1 LSIGIIGQG
10 FVGTAVREG
19 LKNFYEIHVFDLVTD
34 LCPAEMFLDLRDIVT
49 KCDIIFQC
57 LPTPMKKSGECDLSI
72 VRSSL
77 ERVNQFAS
85 ELNRSPV
92 VVIKSTVPPGTCEK
106 LNQDFDHINI
116 VFSPEFL
123 TEANAV
129 EDFKNQNRIII
140 GGPRPYT
147 DQVKSMF
154 SKVFPRTPIVKTGY
168 KTAEMVK
175 YFINNYLSVKV
186 SFANEMFQICSAL
199 DIDYDKVTE
208 YALFDQRIGKSHL
221 SVPGPDGDFGFGGH
235 CVKGETTVKTSLG
248 DVKIQDLYNLFLSD
262 PEYILKSV
270 SIKSMNHDG
279 TSNDIKNVSNVVR
292 NNFKGKIIKIK
303 FGNNVFEC
311 TDDHLLPILRNG
323 KKKLVRAK
331 NLIIG
336 DEVFVC
342 D

>member
-1 LSIGIIGQG
+1 MLIGIIGQG

-19 LKNFYEIHVFDLVTD
+19 LKHFYETYVFDLNTKA
-34 LCPAEMFLDLRDIVT
+34 CPSEMFLPLKDIVE

-57 LPTPMKKSGECDLSI
+57 LPTPMKISGACDLSI

-77 ERVNQFAS
+77 SNLNQFAL
-85 ELNRSPV
+85 ELNKSPI
-92 VVIKSTVPPGTCEK
+92 VVIKSTVPPGTCEE
-106 LNQDFDHINI
+106 LNNNFENLNI

-123 TEANAV
+123 TEANSI

-154 SKVFPRTPIVKTGY
+154 RKAFPHIPIVKTGY

-186 SFANEMFQICSAL
+186 SFANEMYQICSAL

-235 CVKGETTVKTSLG
+235 CFPKDLDAMIYLMVKN
-248 DVKIQDLYNLFLSD
+248 DVD
-262 PEYILKSV
+262 PVILESARE
-270 SIKSMNHDG
+270 
-279 TSNDIKNVSNVVR
+279 KNNKVR
-292 NNFKGKIIKIK
+292 KNRDWEKMKG
-303 FGNNVFEC
+303 
-311 TDDHLLPILRNG
+311 
-323 KKKLVRAK
+323 RAISK
-331 NLIIG
+331 
-336 DEVFVC
+336 D
-342 D
+342 

>member
-1 LSIGIIGQG
+1 MNLKLGIIGQG

-19 LKNFYEIHVFDLVTD
+19 LRHFYETYVFDLDINV
-34 LCPAEMFLDLRDIVT
+34 CPPAMLLPLKDIVE

-57 LPTPMKKSGECDLSI
+57 LPTPMKKSGECDLST

-77 ERVNQFAS
+77 ENINQLS
-85 ELNRSPV
+85 KTLDRTPIII
-92 VVIKSTVPPGTCEK
+92 IKSTVPPGTCEK

-235 CVKGETTVKTSLG
+235 CFPKDL
-248 DVKIQDLYNLFLSD
+248 DAMIHLMIQ
-262 PEYILKSV
+262 
-270 SIKSMNHDG
+270 
-279 TSNDIKNVSNVVR
+279 NDIEPLMLEATREKNNKVRKNRDWEKMKGRAVSEN
-292 NNFKGKIIKIK
+292 
-303 FGNNVFEC
+303 
-311 TDDHLLPILRNG
+311 
-323 KKKLVRAK
+323 
-331 NLIIG
+331 
-336 DEVFVC
+336 
-342 D
+342 